1 VVRKALKRHG
11 AVLAGYGAAIAAH
24 LGGVLGGLFLPLG
37 VALAALLALKGAGLS
52 GGRPFLALA
61 PGGLAYLGTAFLPE
75 APGLAGLA
83 AALAVGLALEAAP
96 LLAREEGAEARRVA

>member
-1 VVRKALKRHG
+1 MRKTLRRHG

-24 LGGVLGGLFLPLG
+24 LGGALGGFFLPLG

-61 PGGLAYLGTAFLPE
+61 PGGLAYLGAASLPE

-83 AALAVGLALEAAP
+83 AALAVGLALEVAP
-96 LLAREEGAEARRVA
+96 LLAREEGGGQKARLA